1 MDFSL
6 NDEQKMLI
14 ETVRRFIAEE
24 CQPLE
29 DEIEQ
34 TGSLEHLKYVE
45 TALPALRDDEVLV
58 RVHAVHVGLGI
69 RF

>member
-1 MDFSL
+1 MDFALS
-6 NDEQKMLI
+6 DEQKMLI

-34 TGSLEHLKYVE
+34 TGVFDNAKAQALQARPRPWAC
-45 TALPALRDDEVLV
+45 TA
-58 RVHAVHVGLGI
+58 
-69 RF
+69 